1 MWPWENFLVRNH
13 HFSIHPCLVSPA
25 AGMAQQGR
33 KMIDSGPWQVT
44 REELNVGQMAVAR
57 PTDSQ
62 SCPALGLDPG
72 EFASLKVTKSKSN
85 PEAF

>member
-1 MWPWENFLVRNH
+1 
-13 HFSIHPCLVSPA
+13 
-25 AGMAQQGR
+25 
-33 KMIDSGPWQVT
+33 MIDSGPWQVT